1 MMAAD
6 QFRQRMAQAIEEIR
20 QSPRAKGVERI
31 YLPGE
36 MEWERRE
43 QALREGIDLPE
54 DVTANLRLL
63 ADELELEWIGPTA

>member
-1 MMAAD
+1 
-6 QFRQRMAQAIEEIR
+6 
-20 QSPRAKGVERI
+20 
-31 YLPGE
+31 